1 MITRAERARWRA
13 WATDADAPPETWLPR
28 TDFRALLDALDAA
41 DALRVALRAAEQH
54 LEYCGY
60 GDKWERECAK
70 SAKLPEQIANALT
83 AYDALIE
90 PKG

>member
-1 MITRAERARWRA
+1 MITRAERAGWRRPS
-13 WATDADAPPETWLPR
+13 DI
-28 TDFRALLDALDAA
+28 LDALDAA

-83 AYDALIE
+83 AYDALVE
-90 PKG
+90 PPRA